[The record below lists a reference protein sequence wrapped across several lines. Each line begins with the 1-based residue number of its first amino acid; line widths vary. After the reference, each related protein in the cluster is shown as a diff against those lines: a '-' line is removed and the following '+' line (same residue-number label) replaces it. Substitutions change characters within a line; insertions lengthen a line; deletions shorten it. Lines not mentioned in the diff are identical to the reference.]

1 MNKSPES
8 QSPKLK
14 AIRSRWLA
22 CTQST
27 GRVGKSTAAEGII
40 TWLRYAGVA
49 YAAYDA
55 DGEHRTLSSRYPDD
69 VEKFDAANSPEEFG
83 RLLERISEDFPVTL
97 VDFPAQATFKEALP
111 ADEAEGEELRAAQIQ
126 QLNKILGGMKVAI
139 DPLPVHLSR
148 AATSEQFNALAR
160 TIDQQMSDLSRR
172 QQDWRS
178 ALDKEAAELREKV
191 AGLDKTVQ
199 GFATGLDQLNALVPR
214 ACGPGRLDARVDHV
228 PDHSVFDGLGAACHR
243 LVSVSW
249 ARSCNSTQNCCP
261 GPGIA
266 ARVSVS
272 CTGFLMESFRKLIEC
287 LMGAW
292 WIVWKS

>member
-69 VEKFDAANSPEEFG
+69 VEKFDAANSPEEFS

-97 VDFPAQATFKEALP
+97 VDFPAQATRFLLSSVEHFRLVEIFGRRGIRPTLLIFAADDSTAMASASKTIGFFDSAADYILIENPARFSSVDFRKTRLAKWFEERHAPTIVIPPVLDSTMRAWVALERKLKRYLP
-111 ADEAEGEELRAAQIQ
+111 LDEACNHPELSDIKQGELQFLRDRFCAQCEEHAERLLPEVSLIKTRMPKGELVGARREINP
-126 QLNKILGGMKVAI
+126 LE
-139 DPLPVHLSR
+139 DPLY
-148 AATSEQFNALAR
+148 
-160 TIDQQMSDLSRR
+160 
-172 QQDWRS
+172 
-178 ALDKEAAELREKV
+178 
-191 AGLDKTVQ
+191 
-199 GFATGLDQLNALVPR
+199 
-214 ACGPGRLDARVDHV
+214 
-228 PDHSVFDGLGAACHR
+228 
-243 LVSVSW
+243 
-249 ARSCNSTQNCCP
+249 
-261 GPGIA
+261 
-266 ARVSVS
+266 
-272 CTGFLMESFRKLIEC
+272 
-287 LMGAW
+287 
-292 WIVWKS
+292 

>member
-97 VDFPAQATFKEALP
+97 VDFPAQATRFLLSSVEHFRMVDIFGRRGIRPTLLIFA
-111 ADEAEGEELRAAQIQ
+111 ADDPTAMASASKTIGIFDSAA
-126 QLNKILGGMKVAI
+126 
-139 DPLPVHLSR
+139 D
-148 AATSEQFNALAR
+148 
-160 TIDQQMSDLSRR
+160 
-172 QQDWRS
+172 
-178 ALDKEAAELREKV
+178 
-191 AGLDKTVQ
+191 
-199 GFATGLDQLNALVPR
+199 
-214 ACGPGRLDARVDHV
+214 
-228 PDHSVFDGLGAACHR
+228 
-243 LVSVSW
+243 
-249 ARSCNSTQNCCP
+249 
-261 GPGIA
+261 
-266 ARVSVS
+266 
-272 CTGFLMESFRKLIEC
+272 
-287 LMGAW
+287 
-292 WIVWKS
+292 